1 MSRVISLVSIACLSS
16 LAFGAETLRDNEA
29 IIGGGSSEVCGFWI
43 SGPSI
48 YLRRDHPGVACG
60 MVKRPGAEREF
71 SFVLL
76 TKGDEKRSAVPE
88 YKSSCRI
95 DTNVAVQKCSLEIEG
110 KRLDITYEMDNDPGA
125 KPKELLTINGTRL
138 NPKDGRVL
146 LVDFSGKELRWKQ
159 INVPLPVNPTAPVQ
173 IEETEKLSRKTAAEI
188 KRSSPAVREFF
199 K

>member
-1 MSRVISLVSIACLSS
+1 MSRVISLVTISFLSS
-16 LAFGAETLRDNEA
+16 LALSAENLRDNEA

-60 MVKRPGAEREF
+60 MVKRPGAQREF

-76 TKGDEKRSAVPE
+76 TKGDEKRSTVPD
-88 YKSSCRI
+88 YKSSSRI
-95 DTNVAVQKCSLEIEG
+95 DNYVANQKCSLEIEG
-110 KRLDITYEMDNDPGA
+110 KRLNITYEMDNDPDA
-125 KPKELLTINGTRL
+125 KPKESLTINGARL
-138 NPKDGRVL
+138 NLKDGRVL
-146 LVDFSGKELRWKQ
+146 LVDFSGRELRWKQ
-159 INVPLPVNPTAPVQ
+159 INVPLPVNPAAPVE

-188 KRSSPAVREFF
+188 KRSSQAVREFF